1 MILKKDYLSNIG
13 IFLMLIPIFQPKI
26 FTQFPITTLI
36 YILLNVSLLIYLL
49 YNFYKK
55 DIKIS
60 KPCIIWVIYRVWLFL
75 SSLLTNTLS
84 GILQWGYLSIMVF
97 DLFLIFDLCKKE
109 KQKQLLNGIYMLST
123 ILLLINLITLIVFP
137 RGIIK
142 STFYDV
148 TDNDY
153 YFLGIKTQFTTM
165 IFPGLSAIFLLYKN
179 DKRKYKMHL
188 ILFTVVSVLNVF
200 YKNISTA
207 IVGLII
213 LIVLLLIQRMFK
225 VKLNSKLCILFVI
238 IFQILI
244 VFFNIQVLFNS
255 FFTDILH
262 KDATLSAR
270 TYIWENA
277 KELLKNENLP
287 NLLFGNGVAEHNEVV
302 YYSGD
307 YWQPHNQLLVWLYNS
322 GIFGTLFILYFFYLL
337 MMRKSN
343 SNELYTTSLIICF
356 TVMLLTVTE
365 VYFDVA
371 VCYIPFLIIYYMT
384 DFICNKEKNSYRREN
399 EYFINGK

>member
-13 IFLMLIPIFQPKI
+13 IFIMLIPIFQPKI
-26 FTQFPITTLI
+26 FTQYTITTLI
-36 YILLNVSLLIYLL
+36 YIVLNVGLLIYLL
-49 YNFYKK
+49 YIFYKK
-55 DIKIS
+55 DLKIS
-60 KPCIIWVIYRVWLFL
+60 KPCIVWIIYRVWLFL
-75 SSLLTNTLS
+75 CSLITNNLS
-84 GILQWGYLSIMVF
+84 GILQWGYLSIMVV

-109 KQKQLLNGIYMLST
+109 KQEQLLNSIYRLST
-123 ILLLINLITLIVFP
+123 ILLFINLITLILLP

-165 IFPGLSAIFLLYKN
+165 IFPGLSAILLLYNK
-179 DKRKYKMHL
+179 DKRKYKKNL
-188 ILFTVVSVLNVF
+188 IIFIIIALLNIF

-213 LIVLLLIQRMFK
+213 LIVLLLSEKILK
-225 VKLNSKLCILFVI
+225 LKLNSKFCIVCVVV
-238 IFQILI
+238 FQVLI
-244 VFFNIQVLFNS
+244 VFFNIQVLFSS

-262 KDATLSAR
+262 KDATLSSR

-277 KELLKNENLP
+277 KELLKNEDLP

-307 YWQPHNQLLVWLYNS
+307 YWQPHNQLLVWLFNS
-322 GIFGTLFILYFFYLL
+322 GVFGTLYVLYFFNLL
-337 MMRKSN
+337 MKKKTN
-343 SNELYTTSLIICF
+343 SNELYTTILIICF
-356 TVMLLTVTE
+356 TEMILTVTE

-371 VCYIPFLIIYYMT
+371 VCYVPFLITYYMT
-384 DFICNKEKNSYRREN
+384 DFICDKKENSHRRKDE
-399 EYFINGK
+399 

>member
-13 IFLMLIPIFQPKI
+13 IFIMLIPIFQPKI
-26 FTQFPITTLI
+26 FTQYTITTLI
-36 YILLNVSLLIYLL
+36 YIVLNVGLLIYLL
-49 YNFYKK
+49 YIFYKK
-55 DIKIS
+55 DLKIS
-60 KPCIIWVIYRVWLFL
+60 KPCIVWIIYRVWLFL
-75 SSLLTNTLS
+75 CSLITNNLS
-84 GILQWGYLSIMVF
+84 GILQWGYLSIMVV

-109 KQKQLLNGIYMLST
+109 KQEQLLNSIYRLST
-123 ILLLINLITLIVFP
+123 ILLFINLITLILLP

-165 IFPGLSAIFLLYKN
+165 IFPGLSAILLLYNK
-179 DKRKYKMHL
+179 DKRKYKKNL
-188 ILFTVVSVLNVF
+188 IIFIIIALLNIF

-213 LIVLLLIQRMFK
+213 LIVLLLSEKILK
-225 VKLNSKLCILFVI
+225 LKLNSKFCIVCVVV
-238 IFQILI
+238 FQVLI
-244 VFFNIQVLFNS
+244 VFFNIQVLFSS

-262 KDATLSAR
+262 KDATLSSR

-277 KELLKNENLP
+277 KELLKNEDLP

-307 YWQPHNQLLVWLYNS
+307 YWQPHNQLLVWLFNS
-322 GIFGTLFILYFFYLL
+322 GVFGTLYVLYFFNLL
-337 MMRKSN
+337 MKKKTN
-343 SNELYTTSLIICF
+343 SNELYTTNLIICF
-356 TVMLLTVTE
+356 TEMILTVTE

-371 VCYIPFLIIYYMT
+371 VCYVPFLITYYMT
-384 DFICNKEKNSYRREN
+384 DFICDKKENSNRRKDE
-399 EYFINGK
+399 